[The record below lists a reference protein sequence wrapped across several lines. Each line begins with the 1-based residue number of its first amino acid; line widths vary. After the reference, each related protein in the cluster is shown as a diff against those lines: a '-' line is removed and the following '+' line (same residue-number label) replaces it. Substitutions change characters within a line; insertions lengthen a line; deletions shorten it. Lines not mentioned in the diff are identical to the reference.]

1 MMQDDAIKRVI
12 AQVVREYLA
21 QSSAPG
27 TPPSGAA
34 DDGSAVCLHAD
45 GSFTAPVEASA
56 RHVHLSQQDV
66 ERLFGAGY
74 RLRPKKYLSQ
84 PGQFLSEE
92 RVTVKGPKGQFANV
106 AVLGPVRS
114 ATQVE
119 ISLSDARVLGV
130 DPPIAMSGDLRG
142 AADVELSTERV
153 SMLAKGSCIV
163 AQNHLHMSGPEA
175 ARAGLRD
182 GDLVDIVPQTG
193 RPVTFRNVVVRA
205 GKGHKLAVH
214 LDFDEANACML
225 GGGAP
230 GLVCRSGCSCGASGA
245 GSLPQTGTGV
255 IPGAGAAVMPEA
267 GCVLTQGDVLVQTGF
282 LTEFQIRKAMD
293 AGAEAIVLKQGTII
307 SPLGKD
313 MIRKYHLQI
322 KYC

>member
-27 TPPSGAA
+27 TPPSGLQGIFPSEGA

-56 RHVHLSQQDV
+56 RHVHLSQKDL

-119 ISLSDARVLGV
+119 VSLSDARVLGV
-130 DPPIAMSGDLRG
+130 
-142 AADVELSTERV
+142 
-153 SMLAKGSCIV
+153 
-163 AQNHLHMSGPEA
+163 
-175 ARAGLRD
+175 
-182 GDLVDIVPQTG
+182 
-193 RPVTFRNVVVRA
+193 
-205 GKGHKLAVH
+205 
-214 LDFDEANACML
+214 
-225 GGGAP
+225 
-230 GLVCRSGCSCGASGA
+230 
-245 GSLPQTGTGV
+245 
-255 IPGAGAAVMPEA
+255 GAGAVVANLVKWGFPAINGMAVA
-267 GCVLTQGDVLVQTGF
+267 AVFF
-282 LTEFQIRKAMD
+282 LCSEFLRRK
-293 AGAEAIVLKQGTII
+293 
-307 SPLGKD
+307 
-313 MIRKYHLQI
+313 
-322 KYC
+322 

>member
-21 QSSAPG
+21 QASAPG
-27 TPPSGAA
+27 ALPSGAPA

-56 RHVHLSQQDV
+56 RHVHLSQQDL

-92 RVTVKGPKGQFANV
+92 RVTVKGPKGQFENV

-119 ISLSDARVLGV
+119 VSLSDARVLGV
-130 DPPIAMSGDLRG
+130 DPPVAMSGDLRG
-142 AADVELSTERV
+142 AADVELSTDRM

-163 AQNHLHMSGPEA
+163 AQNHLHLSGPEA
-175 ARAGLRD
+175 ERAGLRD
-182 GDLVDIVPQTG
+182 GDLVNIVPQTG

-230 GLVCRSGCSCGASGA
+230 GLVCRSGCA
-245 GSLPQTGTGV
+245 GNVPGV
-255 IPGAGAAVMPEA
+255 RADVLPEA
-267 GCVLTQGDVLVQTGF
+267 GCVLSQGDVLVQTGF
-282 LTEFQIRKAMD
+282 LTEYQIRKALD
-293 AGAEAIVLKQGTII
+293 AGAEAIVLKKGTII

-313 MIRKYHLQI
+313 MIRKYHLKV